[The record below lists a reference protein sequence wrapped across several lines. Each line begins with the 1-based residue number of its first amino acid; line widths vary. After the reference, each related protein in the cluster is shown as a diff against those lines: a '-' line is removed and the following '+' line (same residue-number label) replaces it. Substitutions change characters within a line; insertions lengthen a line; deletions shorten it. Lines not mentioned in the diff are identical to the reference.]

1 MSLDTVT
8 TILVAVAPAVTA
20 AVTIIG
26 GIIKIKSMF
35 KKEETKRLA
44 ELEKKTA
51 KMEKSFDDIA
61 ILKTKTESIEKY
73 LLNEKER
80 KK

>member
-1 MSLDTVT
+1 MSLDTIT

-44 ELEKKTA
+44 ELERKTA

-61 ILKTKTESIEKY
+61 ILKTKIESIEKH

>member
-20 AVTIIG
+20 AATIIG
-26 GIIKIKSMF
+26 GIIKIKNMF
-35 KKEETKRLA
+35 KKEEAKRLT

-61 ILKTKTESIEKY
+61 ILKTKTESIEKH

>member
-35 KKEETKRLA
+35 KKEEEKRLA
-44 ELEKKTA
+44 ELERKTA

-61 ILKTKTESIEKY
+61 MLKTKINSIEKY
-73 LLNEKER
+73 LVDKER

>member
-20 AVTIIG
+20 AATIIG

-61 ILKTKTESIEKY
+61 ILKTKTESIEKH
-73 LLNEKER
+73 LLSEKER

>member
-61 ILKTKTESIEKY
+61 ILKTKIESIEKH

>member
-1 MSLDTVT
+1 MILDTVT
-8 TILVAVAPAVTA
+8 TVLVAVAPAVTV
-20 AVTIIG
+20 AVTITG
-26 GIIKIKSMF
+26 GITKIKSMF
-35 KKEETKRLA
+35 KKEEEKRLA
-44 ELEKKTA
+44 ELERKTA

-61 ILKTKTESIEKY
+61 IIKTKTESIEKH

>member
-35 KKEETKRLA
+35 KKEEEKRLA
-44 ELEKKTA
+44 ELERKTA

-61 ILKTKTESIEKY
+61 ILKTKIESIERH

>member
-8 TILVAVAPAVTA
+8 IVLVVVAPAVTA
-20 AVTIIG
+20 AATIIG

-35 KKEETKRLA
+35 KKEEQKRLA
-44 ELEKKTA
+44 KLEKKTA

-73 LLNEKER
+73 LLNERGR

>member
-44 ELEKKTA
+44 ELERKTA

-61 ILKTKTESIEKY
+61 ILKTKIESIEKH